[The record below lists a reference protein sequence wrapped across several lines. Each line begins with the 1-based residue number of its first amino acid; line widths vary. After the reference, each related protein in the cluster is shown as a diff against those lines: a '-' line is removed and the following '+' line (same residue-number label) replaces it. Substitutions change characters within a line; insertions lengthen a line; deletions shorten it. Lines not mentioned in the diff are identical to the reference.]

1 MDHDHDL
8 IIPVS
13 KRKKQTKPQNTK
25 HWNNLVN
32 QVKLWPLGPEGT
44 AKNTGVNVATLNRAL
59 REQARLAPLWG
70 GVCALRH
77 HLGGEEG
84 KEEHREPAE
93 GAARVSGWT
102 GQTAPSPS
110 PSAGSFY
117 PPLPVQTSSLPSL
130 ALRMPLIL
138 TRPPLPPQLL
148 LASNPNPPGSP
159 RAPPALHDPVLFS
172 VVVCSQHSELVTLS
186 T

>member
-13 KRKKQTKPQNTK
+13 KRKKQTNPQNTK

-44 AKNTGVNVATLNRAL
+44 AENTGVNVATLNRAL
-59 REQARLAPLWG
+59 REQAWLAPLWG

-84 KEEHREPAE
+84 KEEHREPVE

-102 GQTAPSPS
+102 GQTAPAPAPCRLFLSTPPRPDLLTPIPGPAHAPHPDAPTS
-110 PSAGSFY
+110 APSA
-117 PPLPVQTSSLPSL
+117 SS
-130 ALRMPLIL
+130 R
-138 TRPPLPPQLL
+138 
-148 LASNPNPPGSP
+148 
-159 RAPPALHDPVLFS
+159 F
-172 VVVCSQHSELVTLS
+172 
-186 T
+186 

>member
-59 REQARLAPLWG
+59 REQARRAPLWG

-84 KEEHREPAE
+84 KEEGLGVDWADGPL
-93 GAARVSGWT
+93 
-102 GQTAPSPS
+102 
-110 PSAGSFY
+110 
-117 PPLPVQTSSLPSL
+117 PLPVC
-130 ALRMPLIL
+130 R
-138 TRPPLPPQLL
+138 
-148 LASNPNPPGSP
+148 
-159 RAPPALHDPVLFS
+159 LF
-172 VVVCSQHSELVTLS
+172 LS
-186 T
+186 TPPRPDLLTPIPGPAHAPHPDAPTSAPSASSRF